1 MGRSSRHE
9 QPGQGRLRLLMLYC
23 AVLLV
28 SGACAQP
35 PAGNRPNRQVV
46 LGLLSLKTAEQEA
59 PYDRLKLDALRELGW
74 AEGVNVRLE
83 SRYADGDRQ
92 RLADDAQDLVSRGVD
107 AIWAATSAEAL
118 AARQATT
125 TIPIVMASAGD
136 PVGTGLVASLRE
148 PGGNVTGATAN
159 APSLGGKQLEIL
171 SNAFPQV
178 KSVAVLWNEETSI
191 HQRMLASAQ
200 DLAEQ
205 RAIRLLALSVKGP
218 STLLQAFDVT
228 TDSGVEGLLVF
239 GGPEITRFRTEIIA
253 FAAERRL
260 PAIYAQRPFVDEGG
274 LMSYGLLQSEVFRRS
289 AVLVDKVLRGTPPA
303 IIPVEQPTRYEFVV
317 NLRTAEALGVTIPR
331 SGLPQPT
338 DVIR

>member
-1 MGRSSRHE
+1 
-9 QPGQGRLRLLMLYC
+9 MLYC

-28 SGACAQP
+28 SGACTQP

-159 APSLGGKQLEIL
+159 APSLANRGRYW
-171 SNAFPQV
+171 PQ
-178 KSVAVLWNEETSI
+178 
-191 HQRMLASAQ
+191 
-200 DLAEQ
+200 
-205 RAIRLLALSVKGP
+205 
-218 STLLQAFDVT
+218 
-228 TDSGVEGLLVF
+228 SG
-239 GGPEITRFRTEIIA
+239 
-253 FAAERRL
+253 
-260 PAIYAQRPFVDEGG
+260 QVD
-274 LMSYGLLQSEVFRRS
+274 RHDR
-289 AVLVDKVLRGTPPA
+289 
-303 IIPVEQPTRYEFVV
+303 
-317 NLRTAEALGVTIPR
+317 
-331 SGLPQPT
+331 
-338 DVIR
+338 